1 MDADMLN
8 RGTEDH
14 PLPPPSLSISLFFFF
29 VRGGGGGERPLR
41 PPLDPPLDAREQ
53 PFNPEWKVVFYSMH
67 ILLKFLI
74 RNGKSHSILY
84 ILFSNEQMGRD
95 RILFN

>member
-1 MDADMLN
+1 
-8 RGTEDH
+8 
-14 PLPPPSLSISLFFFF
+14 
-29 VRGGGGGERPLR
+29 V
-41 PPLDPPLDAREQ
+41 REQ

>member
-1 MDADMLN
+1 MLICLIEG
-8 RGTEDH
+8 RKTTPSPH
-14 PLPPPSLSISLFFFF
+14 PLSLSLFFSFF
-29 VRGGGGGERPLR
+29 LGGGGGGERPLR
-41 PPLDPPLDAREQ
+41 PPLDPPLDVREQ

>member
-1 MDADMLN
+1 MNADMLN

-14 PLPPPSLSISLFFFF
+14 PPPTLSLSISLFF
-29 VRGGGGGERPLR
+29 REGGANVPSV
-41 PPLDPPLDAREQ
+41 PPLDPPLDVREQ

-67 ILLKFLI
+67 IVLKFLI
-74 RNGKSHSILY
+74 RNGKSHSILC